1 MINQQNNQ
9 FYDEAVDANQA
20 YFHMQEQPFG
30 IRGVKPESNINL
42 QTDQALLE
50 SKKDKCIE
58 IFRTSTQIHEILTK
72 ARVDPNLNPQFK
84 GSMDAN
90 SMIGVMFSDRH
101 FVNGIIIYL

>member
-1 MINQQNNQ
+1 
-9 FYDEAVDANQA
+9 
-20 YFHMQEQPFG
+20 MQEQPSFG

-42 QTDQALLE
+42 QNDQALLE
-50 SKKDKCIE
+50 SKKEKCYE

-72 ARVDPNLNPQFK
+72 ARADPNLNPQFK

-101 FVNGIIIYL
+101 FINGKHEKEK